1 MNNDDLE
8 VKMLEAILAT
18 DIEAAGT
25 SFARSI
31 RSKLAIVSMQSAA
44 YETKIFVF
52 VIAVSTAFSMYS
64 SIHGN
69 QVASIICSITSAVF
83 AGLSIRSTMRRRQA
97 SNRHADLVRR
107 LAAAKSVD
115 EARTLAERLNMALV
129 EFAQTC
135 TWRSASS
142 SNYAF
147 SRVEQLSDMLEA
159 GVIKYL
165 ERKS

>member
-8 VKMLEAILAT
+8 VKMLEAILVT
-18 DIEAAGT
+18 DIDAAGI

-52 VIAVSTAFSMYS
+52 AVAVSTAFSVHS
-64 SIHGN
+64 SINGN
-69 QVASIICSITSAVF
+69 QVASVICSIVSAIF
-83 AGLSIRSTMRRRQA
+83 AGVSMRSTMRRRQA

-107 LAAAKSVD
+107 LAAAKSID

-159 GVIKYL
+159 GVIKHL